1 MTPAG
6 AARTSGADTA
16 ITLKTILSKFKN
28 DRSLV

>member
-6 AARTSGADTA
+6 AARTSGADA
-16 ITLKTILSKFKN
+16 AVPLKRISEIQN